1 MPHSILEAM
10 NYGLI
15 VITSNFGGNNELI
28 GHNDLGYIVENLE
41 IEQIVKS
48 INTSVNSSNNQ
59 AMSLKGKN
67 LVNEEYNIE
76 LTTQE
81 YVEIISN
88 NE

>member
-1 MPHSILEAM
+1 M
-10 NYGLI
+10 
-15 VITSNFGGNNELI
+15 
-28 GHNDLGYIVENLE
+28 
-41 IEQIVKS
+41 
-48 INTSVNSSNNQ
+48 SS
-59 AMSLKGKN
+59 KGKN